1 MKRIFALL
9 TILTLTLCLTAT
21 AFASNGTRVGEVV
34 GGGSAETGVS
44 EDASRHHSSG
54 TGSGG
59 VSLGDPNAT
68 QDFINNELFGGNGVI
83 DPNVSTNTIVG
94 KIESKG
100 NDIVS
105 ILQTVGKYVCI
116 AAFIVCCI
124 LTLVGII
131 GNKRLLAGAIIGLII
146 SGVAYAGIVCGR
158 EIVNWIAA
166 WAVS

>member
-44 EDASRHHSSG
+44 EDASRHHGSG